1 MANSFKN
8 YTVGSIGTS
17 GQNVY
22 TVPSGTTGIMIG
34 CNVANVTSSSITVD
48 ATVNGVHIVKGAT
61 VPAGSALSILE
72 GKIIL
77 ETGNSVNVT
86 SSTDNSADVILSVLE
101 QT

>member
-34 CNVANVTSSSITVD
+34 CNVANVTSASVSFD
-48 ATVNGVHIVKGAT
+48 ATIKGVHVVKNVSLPT
-61 VPAGSALSILE
+61 GSSVSILE

-77 ETGNSVNVT
+77 EAGDTLNVT
-86 SSTDNSADVILSVLE
+86 SSADNGVDVILSVLE